1 MPMAWGCAR
10 LDIKLC
16 KAYLN
21 LTFMN
26 CYCRTGI
33 LIYDLNKTGPLPGP
47 CSGPH
52 CWQWPVAVLSLSQ
65 PPEAEAVRLS
75 DVQGFQKSTEIS
87 ILLSLNIYKYHR
99 LSHLLFRHHQNVLVG
114 TILLSL
120 KSCLLSS
127 LFCLPRVNGTFR
139 PLADSS

>member
-1 MPMAWGCAR
+1 M
-10 LDIKLC
+10 
-16 KAYLN
+16 
-21 LTFMN
+21 
-26 CYCRTGI
+26 
-33 LIYDLNKTGPLPGP
+33 
-47 CSGPH
+47 
-52 CWQWPVAVLSLSQ
+52 
-65 PPEAEAVRLS
+65 LS
-75 DVQGFQKSTEIS
+75 DVKGLHKSTEIS

-139 PLADSS
+139 PLADSNKLLNNTVTPLDGATYHTSEENFSRGEEG